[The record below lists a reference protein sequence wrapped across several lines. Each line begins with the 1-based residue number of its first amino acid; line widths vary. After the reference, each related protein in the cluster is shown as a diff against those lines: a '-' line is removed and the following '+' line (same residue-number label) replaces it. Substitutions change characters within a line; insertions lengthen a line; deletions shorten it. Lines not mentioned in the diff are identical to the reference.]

1 MGCNTPKFIPVEFGA
16 KAMDYFWIETQQS
29 GHALASVR
37 LSIRK
42 SQMLN
47 DFREAATAIES
58 VVFIFLAK
66 ERYRLFFANFELLNM
81 LFSCA
86 IKNTRMVVKQHSNAN
101 LTKFGDKLSGEGHVT
116 MTHEEY

>member
-66 ERYRLFFANFELLNM
+66 ERYRLFLLTLNYSICS
-81 LFSCA
+81 LVA
-86 IKNTRMVVKQHSNAN
+86 QLKIPA
-101 LTKFGDKLSGEGHVT
+101 LL
-116 MTHEEY
+116 